1 MNFFP
6 IESNSTTRYYFE
18 KSATYFDGD
27 LVPKRVHA
35 LLPHAKLVTILISP
49 AKRAYSWYQHTK
61 AHGDLI
67 ANNYSFHQVITAS
80 DTAPKPLRDLRNR
93 CLNPGKYAQHLE
105 RWLTYFLPQQL
116 HIIDG
121 DVLKSNPVEVMDDLQ
136 KFLKITPTF
145 NYTSHLRF
153 DSKKG
158 FFCQV
163 INGDRTKCLGRSK
176 GRQYPPMEDKSLK
189 LLQRYYL
196 SHNTALVKLLKRIGM
211 RNVPQWLKD
220 DLTDTAS

>member
-1 MNFFP
+1 MSFFP
-6 IESNSTTRYYFE
+6 VESNSTSIYFE

-35 LLPHAKLVTILISP
+35 LLPTAKLVTILISP

-93 CLNPGKYAQHLE
+93 CLNPGKYSQHLE

-116 HIIDG
+116 HIING
-121 DVLKSNPVEVMDDLQ
+121 DTLKSNPIEVMDEIQ
-136 KFLKITPTF
+136 KFLKITPPF
-145 NYTSHLRF
+145 NYTTHLR
-153 DSKKG
+153 
-158 FFCQV
+158 
-163 INGDRTKCLGRSK
+163 
-176 GRQYPPMEDKSLK
+176 
-189 LLQRYYL
+189 
-196 SHNTALVKLLKRIGM
+196 
-211 RNVPQWLKD
+211 
-220 DLTDTAS
+220 